1 MKLLHGARAEAMG
14 NSYNNL
20 PLSQRATVANEVA
33 TQTTYEPEDI
43 QAMFIRRMDEI
54 LGMKVYR
61 PVSRGAKPRLQAKD
75 EKDEL

>member
-20 PLSQRATVANEVA
+20 PLSQRSTNANDVA
-33 TQTTYEPEDI
+33 TQTVYEQEDV

-61 PVSRGAKPRLQAKD
+61 PVSRGAKPRL
-75 EKDEL
+75 